1 MNLLSVLGVLVSLY
15 HRFPKK
21 QPPYEIR
28 KEKSVSGN
36 SAKKFWMLPAVFCGV
51 WLILRFLLPLVF
63 PFLLGAALALLA
75 EPAVAFLH
83 RKLGIKRGFAS
94 ALGVLCAIVLLI
106 SLFLLLIS
114 LMVKELGILAGALP
128 DMESTLLGWMTGM
141 QDLLLSITDLTP
153 DGIRPLLNRSV
164 LNLFSSGTNLLEQA
178 VQKLPTLLSGLLAYL
193 SNGILGIGTGL
204 LSAFMISARLP
215 ELKDRIARKLPA
227 RWRKKLLPTLRCL
240 RQSIFGWLKAQVRL
254 SALTWCIVTAGL
266 LFLRIP
272 FAPLWALLIALVDAI
287 PVLGTGTI
295 LIPWALAKLLQRA
308 TSDAV
313 ILAATYAASVL
324 SRSLLEPRMV
334 GKQLGLDPLM
344 TLIALYAGY
353 RIWGIGGIILAPLL
367 AVTATELAGQSE

>member
-1 MNLLSVLGVLVSLY
+1 
-15 HRFPKK
+15 
-21 QPPYEIR
+21 
-28 KEKSVSGN
+28 
-36 SAKKFWMLPAVFCGV
+36 MLPAVFCGV

-114 LMVKELGILAGALP
+114 LMVKELGLLAGALP

-178 VQKLPTLLSGLLAYL
+178 VQKMPTVLTGLLAYL

-227 RWRKKLLPTLRCL
+227 RWKKKLLPTLRCL